1 MSSIINGYYP
11 YLQHIAN
18 NFIIFTPLFSYGTTC
33 YSIYRKQTSD
43 GFSIDICA
51 TMLFALILRI
61 LYYACL
67 PYEFALFIQL
77 CVMIFIQCILLKV
90 SLHYRLKDRGS
101 EYLHSYPNFKDEFET
116 TCMATE
122 NLYLSSNVDDDHYY
136 QDKVFKYLTFAL
148 NFIQLLFKH
157 VVNLFDGHYRRPRL
171 FWQWDEGS
179 KYWSFLFKFAAFFGV
194 VTAIFH
200 GNEKFG
206 SFIGILGLF
215 IEALLPLPQILLLNR
230 FQSVK
235 NFKVILL
242 LSWLCGDCT
251 KITYLLYGTTNISI
265 IFIIAALFQ
274 MSLDIIIAFQYFHYK
289 KLEFLEDTNI
299 V

>member
-1 MSSIINGYYP
+1 MSSIIDGYYP

-18 NFIIFTPLFSYGTTC
+18 NFIIFTPFFSYGSTC
-33 YSIYRKQTSD
+33 YSIHRRQTSD

-61 LYYACL
+61 CYYAFL
-67 PYEFALFIQL
+67 PYDIALFIQL
-77 CVMIFIQCILLKV
+77 CVMIFIQCVLLKV
-90 SLHYRLKDRGS
+90 SLYYRLKDRGS
-101 EYLHSYPNFKDEFET
+101 EYLHAYPNFHDEFET
-116 TCMATE
+116 SRMATE
-122 NLYLSSNVDDDHYY
+122 NLYLASDVDDDHHY
-136 QDKVFKYLTFAL
+136 QDLVFKHLRLTL
-148 NFIQLLFKH
+148 NFVQLLFKH
-157 VVNLFDGHYRRPRL
+157 IVNVFDGYYRRPGL
-171 FWQWDEGS
+171 FWQWDEES
-179 KYWSFLFKFAAFFGV
+179 KYWSFLWKFAAFFGTI
-194 VTAIFH
+194 TAIFH
-200 GNEKFG
+200 DNERFG

-242 LSWLCGDCT
+242 LSWLGGDCT

-265 IFIIAALFQ
+265 IFIVAALFQ
-274 MSLDIIIAFQYFHYK
+274 MSLDIFIAFQYFHYK